1 MEANVATTS
10 GVSDTSTATT
20 GTASTGTA
28 RVLVGVDGSAPSAAA
43 LRWADDEAQ
52 TRRWPLTAL
61 LSWTYLDQVQR
72 RSAGGATGAIPDD
85 QVGAD
90 AAAAELAALVGQSL
104 GAERRAEVELRTVCD
119 LPAKALLDA
128 ANDPAVGLLV
138 VGSRGHGAL
147 RARLLGSV
155 SRQCVHHSPVPVA
168 VVRRETPG
176 RIERVV
182 VGVDGSHNSIAAL
195 RWAAAE
201 AVAHDVKLV
210 VVHSWTTPVVPDP
223 MGYAA
228 FVDLAPLEAES
239 HELID
244 TLVGE
249 LDPAIRPP
257 EIVKLVVG
265 DRPSDVIVAA
275 ATETSV
281 VVVGSRGRGGFAGLL
296 LGSVSNDVLHHAP
309 GVVVVVPDVSRPGV
323 DGR

>member
-10 GVSDTSTATT
+10 A
-20 GTASTGTA
+20 AAESTGA
-28 RVLVGVDGSAPSAAA
+28 PRVLVGVDGSAPSAAA
-43 LRWADDEAQ
+43 LAWADGEANA
-52 TRRWPLTAL
+52 RRWPLTAL

-72 RSAGGATGAIPDD
+72 RAATGATGAIPDD
-85 QVGAD
+85 QVGAE
-90 AAAAELAALVGQSL
+90 AAAAELAALVEQTL
-104 GAERRAEVELRTVCD
+104 GAERRADVELRTVCD

-128 ANDPAVGLLV
+128 AAEPDVGLLV

-168 VVRRETPG
+168 VVRREAPG

-182 VGVDGSHNSIAAL
+182 VGVDGSANSIAAL
-195 RWAAAE
+195 HWAAAE

-239 HELID
+239 HELVD
-244 TLVGE
+244 RLVAD
-249 LDPAIRPP
+249 LDPAIRPA

-275 ATETSV
+275 ATEASV

-296 LGSVSNDVLHHAP
+296 LGSVGNDVLHHAP
-309 GVVVVVPDVSRPGV
+309 GVVVVVPDASRPGV
-323 DGR
+323 SER